1 MRDLQQFKSEQESE
15 LDRILAYWVTNAP
28 DEEHGGFIGRISHNG
43 KRYPEAVKG
52 SVLNSRILWT
62 FSAAYRYT
70 EKPVYLKL
78 AERAYLYIRDYFYDP
93 THGGTYWTVNAGG
106 RPQETRKQIYG
117 QAFTIYGLA
126 EYFAV
131 SQNAEALALATEIYE
146 RMEAY
151 SYEPEHGGYIEA
163 FTREWEPEKDMRLGG
178 GGENA
183 PKTMNTHL
191 HILEAYANLYLVWSD
206 IRLRKSLEGLLK
218 VFENHIIRPQTYQMV
233 LYSDVDWRPLSD
245 RISFGHDIEA
255 SWLLL
260 ETAEILHD
268 EKLTQ
273 KWRTNAISMVDAT
286 FSGLAPD
293 GSLYYEYDPVT
304 NHWDKQRQW
313 WVLAESVVGYLNAWQ
328 ISKDE
333 RYLNQLFKVWEFTKN
348 NILDYQGGEWFL
360 GLKGDNTLM
369 DGDKISLWKCPYHNS
384 RMCLEV
390 LKRI

>member
-28 DEEHGGFIGRISHNG
+28 DEVHGGFIGRISHSG
-43 KRYPEAVKG
+43 KRYPEALKG

-62 FSAAYRYT
+62 FSAAYRYV
-70 EKPVYLKL
+70 EKPIYLKL
-78 AERAYLYIRDYFYDP
+78 AERAYQYIRDYFYDA
-93 THGGTYWTVNAGG
+93 TYGGTYWTVKADG
-106 RPQETRKQIYG
+106 RPHETRKQIYG

-191 HILEAYANLYLVWSD
+191 HILEAYANLYLVWPD

>member
-1 MRDLQQFKSEQESE
+1 MRDLQQFKLDQESE
-15 LDRILAYWVTNAP
+15 LNRILTYWVTNAP

-191 HILEAYANLYLVWSD
+191 HILEAYANLYLVWPD

>member
-1 MRDLQQFKSEQESE
+1 
-15 LDRILAYWVTNAP
+15 
-28 DEEHGGFIGRISHNG
+28 GGSIADDG
-43 KRYPEAVKG
+43 KRCAEAVQG

-151 SYEPEHGGYIEA
+151 SYEPEYGGYIEA

-191 HILEAYANLYLVWSD
+191 HILEAYAN
-206 IRLRKSLEGLLK
+206 
-218 VFENHIIRPQTYQMV
+218 
-233 LYSDVDWRPLSD
+233 
-245 RISFGHDIEA
+245 
-255 SWLLL
+255 
-260 ETAEILHD
+260 
-268 EKLTQ
+268 
-273 KWRTNAISMVDAT
+273 
-286 FSGLAPD
+286 
-293 GSLYYEYDPVT
+293 
-304 NHWDKQRQW
+304 
-313 WVLAESVVGYLNAWQ
+313 
-328 ISKDE
+328 
-333 RYLNQLFKVWEFTKN
+333 
-348 NILDYQGGEWFL
+348 
-360 GLKGDNTLM
+360 
-369 DGDKISLWKCPYHNS
+369 
-384 RMCLEV
+384 
-390 LKRI
+390 